1 MRKPLE
7 RDTITTGW
15 WNGER
20 IWREMTPEEKMKRDT
35 GINTDTLAFAL
46 LTLGSKHLSKLKKI

>member
-1 MRKPLE
+1 MRKPLQK
-7 RDTITTGW
+7 DIVITGE

-35 GINTDTLAFAL
+35 GINTDTLAFSL
-46 LTLGSKHLSKLKKI
+46 LTLGSRHLSKLKKI